1 MSTMSWVTR
10 VVGRQLLKQSIPS
23 NSITT
28 QIQISQ
34 IHTLVNTVS
43 SLFKRTPGVLS
54 RVVLQ
59 AHPSFDNNN
68 CGTTVPAREMSHRSR
83 QKGIQKG
90 PLAPGSL
97 WQKRSDGL
105 LHPENV
111 GSQKVNPRRRC
122 KYCYVV
128 YEGER
133 KFVFCDKYPRHKQV
147 GRIPIGV
154 AKASR
159 IMTHATQGG
168 HKNGSMFMWT
178 QQSMRE
184 DY

>member
-1 MSTMSWVTR
+1 MSWVTR
-10 VVGRQLLKQSIPS
+10 MVGRQLMKHNTSCC
-23 NSITT
+23 NTTAT

-34 IHTLVNTVS
+34 IHTLTNTIS
-43 SLFKRTPGVLS
+43 SLFKRTPAVS
-54 RVVLQ
+54 RGSITLQ
-59 AHPSFDNNN
+59 VHPSLDNNN
-68 CGTTVPAREMSHRSR
+68 CSTTVVPARGKSR
-83 QKGIQKG
+83 QKKIQSG
-90 PLAPGSL
+90 PIVPGSL

-105 LHPENV
+105 LHPENI
-111 GSQKVNPRRRC
+111 GKQKVNPRRRC

-133 KFVFCDKYPRHKQV
+133 KFIFCDKFPRHKQV

-168 HKNGSMFMWT
+168 HKNGSMYMWT